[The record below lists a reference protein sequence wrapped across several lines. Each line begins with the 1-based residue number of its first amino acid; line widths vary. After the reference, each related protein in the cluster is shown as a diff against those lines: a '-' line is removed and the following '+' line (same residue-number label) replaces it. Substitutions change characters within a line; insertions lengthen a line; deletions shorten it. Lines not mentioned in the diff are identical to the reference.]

1 MTYRWCE
8 QQLESYGCRVI
19 LLTNDKK
26 NKEKAL
32 ASKLLACTGDTKFQ
46 KWLFVTHTL
55 FMLEVQEYA
64 SSLPAW
70 PELLDLTSSGDMYDG
85 GNSGVELF
93 NEYIS
98 LSRLHEEVK
107 AGRMHQGTFHARR
120 DNHLEGHVTISSLNS
135 QVLVC
140 GAAHVNRSVDG
151 DIVGVELLAEEE
163 WSTPSNA
170 SILPDDEVAE
180 KVKVCYCHSCDNGLF
195 VEALNGGMLCF

>member
-85 GNSGVELF
+85 VRKDYVIDCSCIDLVI
-93 NEYIS
+93 Y
-98 LSRLHEEVK
+98 RVT
-107 AGRMHQGTFHARR
+107 AG
-120 DNHLEGHVTISSLNS
+120 
-135 QVLVC
+135 
-140 GAAHVNRSVDG
+140 
-151 DIVGVELLAEEE
+151 
-163 WSTPSNA
+163 
-170 SILPDDEVAE
+170 
-180 KVKVCYCHSCDNGLF
+180 
-195 VEALNGGMLCF
+195 

>member
-32 ASKLLACTGDTKFQ
+32 ASKLLACT
-46 KWLFVTHTL
+46 
-55 FMLEVQEYA
+55 VQEYA